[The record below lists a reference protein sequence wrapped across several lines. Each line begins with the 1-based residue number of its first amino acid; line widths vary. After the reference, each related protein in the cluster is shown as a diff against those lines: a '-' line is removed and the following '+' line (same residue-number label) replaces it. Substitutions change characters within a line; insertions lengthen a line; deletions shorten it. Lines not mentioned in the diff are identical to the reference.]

1 MNQPA
6 KFYKYISIGSV
17 MIMLVTM
24 GYAQTGSLTATFTP
38 KDGKPVTLQFSQP
51 LLKFDNTHGYWF
63 INPHNGDR
71 HMQFAPEAFY
81 GDRAADVAFISF
93 HERMNDFDFYEG
105 GGNDS
110 NSVTMQNK
118 TLVISAPEY
127 DSRALVNKPMH
138 IHIDNFT
145 ASEISFTISGA
156 ASLRM
161 INSSSSKGTP
171 GSINGTAHF
180 FREPKYTQSDVLPGC
195 DCDPMIYATIYD
207 EENNVRTASACE
219 KALNNKL
226 FDAVQKAMAPL
237 FINVKHG
244 GEGKMAAG
252 DINIVMMPGHMDI
265 NVPVKDRPYCSSDYY
280 HNGLTGFNAQKK
292 YFSSDDRFG
301 LRFMRAVSDEALG
314 VTTDAAANRK
324 IQAAK
329 MDSLYKLVAAKKIT
343 MEQYSKAI
351 TEGLK
356 SMSGNSS
363 SPDIKELEAENNLYL
378 TLIFNPDNK
387 TETDLKLADKNKT
400 VVTHNIKGAAFEI
413 FSPITKDGD
422 GNWVNSRQAIYFG
435 KFSAPANANNGA
447 GFDVKTT
454 NASYPANG
462 NKLSIYNIIIKMEGG
477 KDLMDKAIAN
487 IDFNALQELII
498 KQ

>member
-1 MNQPA
+1 MIRQNT
-6 KFYKYISIGSV
+6 FYKYAFSSCLAV
-17 MIMLVTM
+17 MLMTM
-24 GYAQTGSLTATFTP
+24 GHAQTGNLTATFTP
-38 KDGKPVTLQFSQP
+38 KDGKPITLQFSQP
-51 LLKFDNTHGYWF
+51 LLKFDTPHGYWYA
-63 INPHNGDR
+63 NPHNGDR
-71 HMQFAPEAFY
+71 HMQFAPESFY
-81 GDRAADVAFISF
+81 GDRAADVAFISL
-93 HERMNDFDFYEG
+93 HEPANDFDFYEG

-110 NSVTMQNK
+110 NSVTIQNK
-118 TLVISAPEY
+118 ILTISAPEY
-127 DSRALVNKPMH
+127 DSRALGNKPMH
-138 IHIDNFT
+138 IHINSLT

-161 INSSSSKGTP
+161 INSSNPNGTP
-171 GSINGTAHF
+171 GTINGTGHF
-180 FREPKYTQSDVLPGC
+180 FREPKYIQSDVLPGC
-195 DCDPMIYATIYD
+195 DCDPTIYAAVYD
-207 EENNVRTASACE
+207 EENNVRTASPCE

-237 FINVKHG
+237 FSNVQHT

-252 DINIVMMPGHMDI
+252 DINVIMMPGHVDI

-292 YFSSDDRFG
+292 YFSNDDRFG
-301 LRFMRAVSDEALG
+301 LRFMRTVSDETLG
-314 VTTDAAANRK
+314 VTTDAAANSK
-324 IQAAK
+324 MQAAK
-329 MDSLYKLVAAKKIT
+329 VDSLYKLASAKKIT
-343 MEQYSKAI
+343 MEQYMKAAQEAM
-351 TEGLK
+351 TN
-356 SMSGNSS
+356 MSGNS
-363 SPDIKELEAENNLYL
+363 PDIKKLEAENNLYL
-378 TLIFNPDNK
+378 TIIFNPDNK

-413 FSPITKDGD
+413 FSPIAKDGD

-435 KFSAPANANNGA
+435 KFSAPGNANSGV

-454 NASYPANG
+454 NAGYPVNG